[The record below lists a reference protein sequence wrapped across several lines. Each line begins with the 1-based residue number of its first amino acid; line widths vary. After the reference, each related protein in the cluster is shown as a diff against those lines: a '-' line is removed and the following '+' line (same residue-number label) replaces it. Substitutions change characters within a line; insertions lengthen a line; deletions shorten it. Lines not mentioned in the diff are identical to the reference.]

1 MIAALRLALRRLLRQ
16 PGPALS
22 ALLTLGLA
30 MGASIA
36 LYSVLQTVLLRPLP
50 LTQPDQVY
58 HVFREQPPV
67 QAGPIS
73 PAGWAELEA
82 ASDEGSRQLERQQ
95 SKRVRAYQK
104 MWSCLMCDAA
114 RSAAAP

>member
-36 LYSVLQTVLLRPLP
+36 LYSVLQTVLLRL
-50 LTQPDQVY
+50 
-58 HVFREQPPV
+58 
-67 QAGPIS
+67 IS
-73 PAGWAELEA
+73 AN
-82 ASDEGSRQLERQQ
+82 
-95 SKRVRAYQK
+95 
-104 MWSCLMCDAA
+104 MICLMLLKFTKI
-114 RSAAAP
+114 